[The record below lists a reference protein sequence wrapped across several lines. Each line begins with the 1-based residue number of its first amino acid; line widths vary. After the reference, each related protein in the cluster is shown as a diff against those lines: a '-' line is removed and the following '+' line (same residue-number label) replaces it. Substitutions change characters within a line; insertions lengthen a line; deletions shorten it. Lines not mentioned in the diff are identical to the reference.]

1 MTLVYASNRNTGP
14 NDDPRGDP
22 IAVFTLD
29 PADRKLQIIDR
40 LFTRTRLKQVRGMQ
54 FGEPDDGFLVA
65 SGLVVDGGVVVLER
79 VVQGAEFV
87 QVPSNKNIPN
97 FTLNVTSLPFDLCS
111 HRGPD
116 RFIPSEIS
124 PTR

>member
-1 MTLVYASNRNTGP
+1 
-14 NDDPRGDP
+14 
-22 IAVFTLD
+22 
-29 PADRKLQIIDR
+29 
-40 LFTRTRLKQVRGMQ
+40 MQ

-65 SGLVVDGGVVVLER
+65 SGLVVDGGVMVLER

-97 FTLNVTSLPFDLCS
+97 FTMNVTSLPSYLCS

-116 RFIPSEIS
+116 RFISSEIS
-124 PTR
+124 PTRSA